1 MISVNASIPA
11 AEIFRHGANGPETL
25 NMQDYCAEGTTVLF
39 ALPAAFSPTCTEKQ
53 LPGYVRESANLKAA
67 GADRIACL
75 SVNDTFVM
83 NAWGKQLGAMESG
96 VDMLADASAAFSTA
110 IDATIDL
117 SAKGLNIRSQRYAMI
132 IVDGVVRYLAAEE
145 NAGELDAS
153 SAEKTLEALKAL

>member
-1 MISVNASIPA
+1 MISLDTTIPT

-25 NMQDYCAEGTTVLF
+25 NLQDYCAQGTTVLF
-39 ALPAAFSPTCTEKQ
+39 ALPAAFSPTCSEKQ

-83 NAWGKQLGAMESG
+83 NAWGKQLGATDSG
-96 VDMLADASAAFSTA
+96 IDMLADASANFTESIGAA
-110 IDATIDL
+110 IDL
-117 SAKGLNIRSQRYAMI
+117 SAKGMNTRSQRYAMI
-132 IVDGVVRYLAAEE
+132 IIDGMVRYLAVEE
-145 NAGELDAS
+145 NAGELDTS